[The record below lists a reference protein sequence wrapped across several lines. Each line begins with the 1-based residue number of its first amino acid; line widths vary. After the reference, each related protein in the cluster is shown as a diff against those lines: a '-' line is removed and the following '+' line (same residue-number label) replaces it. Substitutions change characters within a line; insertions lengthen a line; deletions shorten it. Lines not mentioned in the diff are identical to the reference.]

1 MNQRTPGKETD
12 AVSRK
17 MVHITKEV
25 STTEVSPNHPDGAVS
40 QILVQ
45 IYSST

>member
-1 MNQRTPGKETD
+1 MKQRTPGKETD

-17 MVHITKEV
+17 MVHVTKEV
-25 STTEVSPNHPDGAVS
+25 STTEVSQNHPDGAVS
-40 QILVQ
+40 QIPVQ